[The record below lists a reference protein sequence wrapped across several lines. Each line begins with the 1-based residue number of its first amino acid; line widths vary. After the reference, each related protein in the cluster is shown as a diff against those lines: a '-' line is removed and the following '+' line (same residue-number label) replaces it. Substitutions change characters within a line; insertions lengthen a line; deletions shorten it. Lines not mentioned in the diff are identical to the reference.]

1 MLMTMARLRR
11 HNVNSAIELRGLYA
25 ITPEDALLPRLSA
38 LVGLA
43 LKGGTR
49 LVQYRTKLPSPSLRR
64 AQADE
69 LLRICRASGARLI
82 INDDLNL
89 ALDSGADG
97 VHLGSDDGD
106 IAAARIALGPTR
118 ILGVSCYNDI
128 ERASLAADA
137 GADYLAVGSVFAS
150 STKPTATR
158 ASMEMLAE
166 TKRRFGKPVVAIGGI
181 TVHNARTVISAGA
194 DMVAVITDLFDA
206 MDIAARATSFQQLFT
221 EHK

>member
-1 MLMTMARLRR
+1 M
-11 HNVNSAIELRGLYA
+11 SALELRGLYA
-25 ITPEDALLPRLSA
+25 ITPEDPLSPRLSA
-38 LVGLA
+38 LVELA
-43 LKGGTR
+43 IKGGVR
-49 LVQYRTKLPSPSLRR
+49 LIQYRSKLPSQLLRK
-64 AQADE
+64 AQAVE
-69 LLRICRASGARLI
+69 LLRICRGRGARLI

-89 ALDSGADG
+89 ALETGADG

-106 IAAARIALGPTR
+106 IVAARAALGPGR

-128 ERASLAADA
+128 QRASAAVDA

-150 STKPTATR
+150 ATKPAATR
-158 ASMEMLAE
+158 ASLEMLAE
-166 TKRRFGKPVVAIGGI
+166 TKRRFGKPVAAIGGI
-181 TVHNARTVISAGA
+181 TVHNARTVIAAGA